1 MQKPRTSSI
10 TSSTWSSVRSFWSLL
25 AALRHVLAAAVDHL
39 LCALVAELRSM
50 QECQLSIEPRAG
62 IEIGGCG
69 FWIGCGHTQ
78 G

>member
-1 MQKPRTSSI
+1 
-10 TSSTWSSVRSFWSLL
+10 
-25 AALRHVLAAAVDHL
+25 
-39 LCALVAELRSM
+39 M
-50 QECQLSIEPRAG
+50 QECQLSIEPRAD